1 MNNFYFRL
9 AGSERRDQKKV
20 TVVKLKVLWPG
31 KTRNAD
37 IKNLQDYYL
46 RRINQIESCELVET
60 KEIKGLSEKEGER
73 IKELEA
79 QGLEKYFK
87 DDYIICLFDRGKEMS
102 SEEFAVFLDRTMV
115 SSARAVTFVVG
126 GFLGLAERLLD
137 RADTL
142 LSLSKMTFS
151 HELSRIMVLEQIYRS
166 LSIARGKQ
174 YAK

>member
-1 MNNFYFRL
+1 VRL
-9 AGSERRDQKKV
+9 KI
-20 TVVKLKVLWPG
+20 LWPG

-46 RRINQIESCELVET
+46 RKINQIENCELIET
-60 KEIKGLSEKEGER
+60 KEVKGLSEKEGER
-73 IKELEA
+73 IKEIEA
-79 QGLEKYFK
+79 QGLEKHFK
-87 DDYIICLFDRGKEMS
+87 DDYIICLFDRGKEMN
-102 SEEFAVFLDRTMV
+102 SEEFARFLERTSL

-126 GFLGLAERLLD
+126 GFLGLAERMLG

-142 LSLSKMTFS
+142 LSLSRMTFS

-166 LSIARGKQ
+166 LTIARGKQ

>member
-1 MNNFYFRL
+1 VRL
-9 AGSERRDQKKV
+9 KI
-20 TVVKLKVLWPG
+20 LWPG

-46 RRINQIESCELVET
+46 RKINQIENCELIET
-60 KEIKGLSEKEGER
+60 KEVKGLSEKEGER
-73 IKELEA
+73 IKEIEA
-79 QGLEKYFK
+79 QGLEKHFK
-87 DDYIICLFDRGKEMS
+87 DDYIICLFDRGKEMN
-102 SEEFAVFLDRTMV
+102 SEEFARFLERTSL

-126 GFLGLAERLLD
+126 GFLGLAERMLD

-166 LSIARGKQ
+166 LTIARGKQ